1 MLSISVYPAQ
11 SNIAEFDNALENM
24 ARGAFVPHLDAIGL
38 GRVEIRRSRRPGGV
52 RDPLDSRFR
61 GNDGV
66 ESGNDGVESGN
77 DGVENGND
85 GVESGNDGV
94 KIGNDGVENGND
106 GGRGAGMT
114 GVGERE

>member
-11 SNIAEFDNALENM
+11 SNISEFDNALENM

-52 RDPLDSRFR
+52 RNPLDSRFR
-61 GNDGV
+61 
-66 ESGNDGVESGN
+66 
-77 DGVENGND
+77 
-85 GVESGNDGV
+85 
-94 KIGNDGVENGND
+94 GND

-114 GVGERE
+114 GWRAGMTGWRAGMTG

>member
-11 SNIAEFDNALENM
+11 SNIAEFDNALKNM

-52 RDPLDSRFR
+52 RNPLDSRFR
-61 GNDGV
+61 
-66 ESGNDGVESGN
+66 
-77 DGVENGND
+77 
-85 GVESGNDGV
+85 
-94 KIGNDGVENGND
+94 GND

-114 GVGERE
+114 GG